1 MLGNREICQDNKV
14 ESLSTRLQRKT
25 EEFQGILEC
34 LIEESM
40 KGTPIL
46 VEGKKDI
53 QALRELGVA
62 GKIFSAK
69 TAGKSRLDVMLEIE
83 QSGQREIIL
92 LLDFDRRGK
101 EWTERLKQD
110 LERSGIKLN
119 LAFWNKLFG
128 ILGKDVKDVEGLVAY
143 MRTLKKKAGLL

>member
-1 MLGNREICQDNKV
+1 M
-14 ESLSTRLQRKT
+14 STHLQRRM
-25 EEFQGILEC
+25 EEIQRVLEC

-53 QALRELGVA
+53 QALRELGVT

-69 TAGKSRLDVMLEIE
+69 TAGKSRLDLMFEME
-83 QSGQREIIL
+83 QNGEREIML

-101 EWTERLKQD
+101 EWTEKLKQEF
-110 LERSGIKLN
+110 ERVGMKPN
-119 LAFWNKLFG
+119 LTFWNKLFG
-128 ILGKDVKDVEGLVAY
+128 IVGKDLKDVEGLVVY
-143 MRTLKKKAGLL
+143 TRTLKKKANLL

>member
-1 MLGNREICQDNKV
+1 M
-14 ESLSTRLQRKT
+14 
-25 EEFQGILEC
+25 EEVQSVLEC

-40 KGTPIL
+40 KRTPIL
-46 VEGKKDI
+46 VEGRKDI
-53 QALRELGVA
+53 QALRELGVT

-83 QSGQREIIL
+83 QSGPGEIIL

-110 LERSGIKLN
+110 LERIGTKPN
-119 LAFWNKLFG
+119 LTFWSKLFG

-143 MRTLKKKAGLL
+143 MRTLRKKASLL